1 MKIRSRLSINVLFCE
16 LKRLFFNIKR
26 VSQVFVIDL
35 NLGMLITGCKLESYQ
50 RRLFV

>member
-1 MKIRSRLSINVLFCE
+1 MKIRSRLSINILFCG
-16 LKRLFFNIKR
+16 LKRLFLNLRR

-35 NLGMLITGCKLESYQ
+35 NLGVLITVCKIKSYQ